1 LYGAYWDLQLPFTRL
16 FFREEDGCLAW
27 EAPLESA
34 LRIKHSVGLQR
45 GKNDK
50 VDAERIA
57 FYAYRNQDSVK
68 LWQATRPVIKELK
81 TLTALRTRLINAKK
95 QLKSSLQE
103 SEEFLGKALQKKMQ
117 RCCQHSLKALE
128 NDLTQVNKQLDE
140 LIRSD
145 EELNRLFNL
154 VTSVEGVGAV
164 TAREVIV
171 TTNEFKDFTE
181 AKKYACYAGVVPF
194 QHRSGTSIRG
204 KDRVSHL
211 ANKRVKTLLHMSALS
226 AINHCEELRDYYQ
239 RKVAQGKNKMSVI
252 NAVRNKLILRIFAV
266 VKNNR
271 NRVAGPYDKN
281 YEYTLV

>member
-1 LYGAYWDLQLPFTRL
+1 MYGAYWDLQLPFTRL

-171 TTNEFKDFTE
+171 TTIGLSLLIKDTVNYLD
-181 AKKYACYAGVVPF
+181 AK
-194 QHRSGTSIRG
+194 QT
-204 KDRVSHL
+204 
-211 ANKRVKTLLHMSALS
+211 
-226 AINHCEELRDYYQ
+226 
-239 RKVAQGKNKMSVI
+239 
-252 NAVRNKLILRIFAV
+252 
-266 VKNNR
+266 
-271 NRVAGPYDKN
+271 
-281 YEYTLV
+281 

>member
-1 LYGAYWDLQLPFTRL
+1 M
-16 FFREEDGCLAW
+16 AW

-68 LWQATRPVIKELK
+68 LWQATRPIIKELK
-81 TLTALRTRLINAKK
+81 ILTALRTRLINAKK

-103 SEEFLGKALQKKMQ
+103 SGEFLGKALQKKMQ

-128 NDLTQVNKQLDE
+128 KDLVQVNKQLDE

-154 VTSVEGVGAV
+154 VTSVEGIGTV
-164 TAREVIV
+164 TAREVII
-171 TTNEFKDFTE
+171 TTNEFKAFTD

-194 QHRSGTSIRG
+194 QYRSGTSIRG

-211 ANKRVKTLLHMSALS
+211 ANKTVKTLLHMSALS

-252 NAVRNKLILRIFAV
+252 NAVRNKLVLRIFAV
-266 VKNNR
+266 VRNNQK
-271 NRVAGPYDKN
+271 YDKN